1 MGYNSDMI
9 DKVYYDY
16 RDSSINIIVGYDK
29 AVDRYITRKINMIL
43 GIYTSISMKELE
55 SMIFSID
62 DYDNYADRYYNNAKI
77 QIDLYNNYNLE
88 NNRLLR
94 KSIDSIISCYKTLKT
109 GKLTEYEYRKNEKGI
124 RRRCKILYRYMLQ
137 YNIDILLEYFKE
149 NYNVCNTYMMEAFAK
164 KYIIIKNDRPK
175 VAEYL
180 SNEKY
185 EAPNYLK
192 EAIKALKES

>member
-1 MGYNSDMI
+1 MAYNSDMI
-9 DKVYYDY
+9 NKVYYDY

-29 AVDRYITRKINMIL
+29 AVDRYITRNINMIL

-124 RRRCKILYRYMLQ
+124 RRRCKRLYRYMSQ
-137 YNIDILLEYFKE
+137 HTIDTLLEYFKE

-164 KYIIIKNDRPK
+164 KYDIIKNDRAI
-175 VAEYL
+175 VTEYL

-185 EAPNYLK
+185 EAPNFLK